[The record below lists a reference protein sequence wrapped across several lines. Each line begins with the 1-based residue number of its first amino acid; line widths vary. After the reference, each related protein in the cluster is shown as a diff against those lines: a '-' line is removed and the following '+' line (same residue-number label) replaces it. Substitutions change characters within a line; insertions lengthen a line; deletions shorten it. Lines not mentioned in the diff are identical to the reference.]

1 MLKRSGFLQEG
12 KTIMKKFLGTFALVL
27 SFFASSG
34 LAQTGH
40 HVYVLN
46 KQSASMTIIDAASLE
61 VRATIAVGQQPH
73 ELAIDPAGD
82 KAYVSNVGDS
92 SISVVDLAGQQET
105 KTITTPDFS
114 FPHGIAFTP
123 DARIAVVT
131 SELTQKIVIID
142 AERDTLLRSIDTPE
156 EGTHMVVI
164 DRTGRWA
171 YFSNRDSNTVSIMDL
186 TDYSL
191 VANIPVGDGAEGIA
205 LSPDG
210 KYVWV
215 GNRRA
220 NTATVVDTES
230 RRVVGQVPTGDS
242 PIRAAFSPDGTRV
255 YIPNAA
261 SDDISVYDAESHE
274 LLNTISVGGN
284 PGGIVFS
291 DDGSKAYVA
300 SAAESAVYVVD
311 TRTLEVSGKVDV
323 GRGPDGIT
331 YR

>member
-1 MLKRSGFLQEG
+1 MNKSLVTL
-12 KTIMKKFLGTFALVL
+12 TLVL
-27 SFFASSG
+27 SLFAPSG
-34 LAQTGH
+34 LAQTDH

-46 KQSASMTIIDAASLE
+46 KQAASMSIINASSLE
-61 VRATIAVGQQPH
+61 VEATIAVGSQPH
-73 ELAIDPAGD
+73 ELAIVPGGD
-82 KAYVSNVGDS
+82 KAYVANVGDNS
-92 SISVVDLAGQQET
+92 LSVVDLASRRET

-142 AERDTLLRSIDTPE
+142 AERDEILRSIDSPE

-171 YFSNRDSNTVSIMDL
+171 YFSNRDSNTVSVMDL
-186 TDYSL
+186 NDYSL
-191 VANIPVGDGAEGIA
+191 VAAIPVGDGAEGIT

-215 GNRRA
+215 GDRRA
-220 NTATVVDTES
+220 NTVTIVDTES
-230 RRVVGQVPTGDS
+230 RRVAGQAPTGDS
-242 PIRAAFSPDGTRV
+242 PVRAAFSPDGARV
-255 YIPNAA
+255 YVPNSA
-261 SDDISVYDAESHE
+261 SADVSIYDAESHE
-274 LLNTISVGGN
+274 LLKTVSVGDN

-300 SAAESAVYVVD
+300 SAGESAVYVID
-311 TRTLEVSGKVDV
+311 TATLEVSGKVGV